1 MCRHK
6 TICGFVLLL
15 ILLSGGAICIWNINK
30 GKTEPRIPTIYIFS
44 DGICWDKKEHC
55 DIITTNQGITDTI
68 FGSIKF
74 RGGISSGYP
83 KHSFSL
89 KLTEKYPLA
98 GLKEAKSFIINATYI
113 DKTLM
118 RHKISYDLFRAMS
131 PENEAAECSYANLYL
146 NGQYEGLYVIMDK
159 INAQRLGLDKKES
172 MAMIF
177 KDPPLF
183 WGENRITPQEPDNY
197 FQQTYPKLK
206 KADMNAYM
214 ESFMDFLFN
223 APDSLFA
230 KEIGQWIDISN
241 VIDWH
246 LLLLYT
252 NNGDGV
258 MKNFYLY
265 KKSEQTPFRIVP
277 WDYDHSF
284 GRDGDNE
291 LNMLERNV
299 DCERSILLKR
309 LRQIPDLNYE
319 EQLKT
324 RWKELRDNGIFSVS
338 HFKEM
343 VANNDKIIREAVL
356 HNAEKWPY
364 NAPQYYDSNS
374 YTQELDIMTAY
385 IQKRIPQLDSC
396 FQYHKKT
403 TEQCIR

>member
-1 MCRHK
+1 MNRKK
-6 TICGFVLLL
+6 TILGFASLL
-15 ILLSGGAICIWNINK
+15 ILLSGVAICIWNIHK
-30 GKTEPRIPTIYIFS
+30 CKTKIHIPDIYLFCDEI
-44 DGICWDKKEHC
+44 GWNEKKPCSIVACHSQEK
-55 DIITTNQGITDTI
+55 DTLY
-68 FGSIKF
+68 GSIKF
-74 RGGISSGYP
+74 RGGASSGYP

-159 INAQRLGLDKKES
+159 INAQRLGIEKEES

-214 ESFMDFLFN
+214 ESFMNFLFN

-265 KKSEQTPFRIVP
+265 KKSEQAPFRIVP

-291 LNMLERNV
+291 LNMLEHNV
-299 DCERSILLKR
+299 ECDRSILLKR
-309 LRQIPDLNYE
+309 LQKIPELNYG

-338 HFKEM
+338 HFREM
-343 VANNDKIIREAVL
+343 VADNDKMIREAVRR
-356 HNAEKWPY
+356 NAEKWPY

-374 YTQELDIMTAY
+374 YTQELEIMTAY

-396 FQYHKKT
+396 FQYHKKND
-403 TEQCIR
+403 

>member
-299 DCERSILLKR
+299 DCERSIL
-309 LRQIPDLNYE
+309 
-319 EQLKT
+319 
-324 RWKELRDNGIFSVS
+324 
-338 HFKEM
+338 
-343 VANNDKIIREAVL
+343 
-356 HNAEKWPY
+356 
-364 NAPQYYDSNS
+364 
-374 YTQELDIMTAY
+374 
-385 IQKRIPQLDSC
+385 
-396 FQYHKKT
+396 
-403 TEQCIR
+403 